1 MAGGNHFALLES
13 DDPGDTRLD
22 NKNQQQPAASLTQEL
37 FGRAYPSAWKIIRNR
52 ERQQQNGAAA
62 GQAKKNAKD
71 GVAGGARTDK
81 KKGAGRQDGG
91 RAAAENEARALRL
104 FDLAQFPSL
113 K

>member
-22 NKNQQQPAASLTQEL
+22 NKNQPQPAASLTQEL
-37 FGRAYPSAWKIIRNR
+37 FGRAYPSAWKIVRNR
-52 ERQQQNGAAA
+52 ERQQQNGAA
-62 GQAKKNAKD
+62 GQTKKSAKD

-91 RAAAENEARALRL
+91 RAAVENEARALRL

>member
-1 MAGGNHFALLES
+1 W
-13 DDPGDTRLD
+13 
-22 NKNQQQPAASLTQEL
+22 PAATTSRSSRATTRATRASITRTSCLTQEL

-52 ERQQQNGAAA
+52 ERQQQNGGA
-62 GQAKKNAKD
+62 GQAKNAKD
-71 GVAGGARTDK
+71 GVAGGVRTDK

-91 RAAAENEARALRL
+91 AAVENEATRALRL